1 MKWGS
6 REPEPLL
13 LKQTR
18 WRLLHWSNPKDG
30 AIHMY
35 LYVHTCARTFLLY
48 MCIYNIYIICCT
60 FMWDSSQERGVTLEV
75 FPWIPEQ
82 MSSHLLW
89 EGERWTEKGFVS
101 SSWYARHA
109 LPLRMSRQP
118 SPVIDSSVPLGRDT
132 GICWPWNITCW
143 VAPNRAPILPL
154 PEIEGKR
161 KKNPNHNASF
171 CESPCLK
178 SSEEAYNTRAPNA
191 QTRIRC
197 GLMADSAKRG

>member
-1 MKWGS
+1 MGQ
-6 REPEPLL
+6 
-13 LKQTR
+13 LKAGAITAETQTR
-18 WRLLHWSNPKDG
+18 WRLLHWIIPKM
-30 AIHMY
+30 AQSI
-35 LYVHTCARTFLLY
+35 
-48 MCIYNIYIICCT
+48 CIYTSTLVRVLFFYICVYIIYILYAALLCGT
-60 FMWDSSQERGVTLEV
+60 LVRKEELHLRYFPESQSKRPPIYCRKGRGGQKKASCPALG
-75 FPWIPEQ
+75 
-82 MSSHLLW
+82 M
-89 EGERWTEKGFVS
+89 
-101 SSWYARHA
+101 HA
-109 LPLRMSRQP
+109 TRSLSGCAGQP
-118 SPVIDSSVPLGRDT
+118 SPVIDSSVPLGSNT